1 MQIFQMKKR
10 VLKLKSL
17 LRKFESNSLSESE
30 EQELDD
36 WYSSIEYDIPLVKE
50 EEFLQEENFE
60 DKKLKLLQ
68 KISKKKRLAKV
79 ISFSIKASAAAAVVF
94 LIMSVFFWTDSSSD
108 NQPSITSV
116 NTVPLKLQDINAGT
130 QGAILSLANGE
141 VIELDTITSGNI
153 ATQNGVIIRNE
164 NGKLSYLAGAKS
176 SKEIA
181 YNTLTTPSGKEY
193 SLVLPD
199 GSKVWLNA
207 QSSISFPTSF
217 DENERQVTLS
227 GEAYF
232 EVAKV
237 MGVKGNIPFKI
248 KVNSLIGKDQDVEIE
263 VLGTSFNVNAY
274 DNEPVIQTTLV
285 EGKVRL
291 HSGGKSADL
300 APSQQS
306 NIFNN
311 GNNKILSGVNINEIL
326 SWKNGLFHFNKTDIH
341 TILRQFSRWYN
352 IDMVSEELNSH
363 RSFSGKISKKSKL
376 EDVLKILDL
385 SNIHYST
392 DGKRL
397 IIKDNRQ

>member
-1 MQIFQMKKR
+1 MQSFQMKKR

-17 LRKFESNSLSESE
+17 LRKFDSKSLSEAE

-36 WYSSIEYDIPLVKE
+36 WFNSIDYDMPLVKE
-50 EEFLQEENFE
+50 EEFLQEENF
-60 DKKLKLLQ
+60 DNKRLKLLQ
-68 KISKKKRLAKV
+68 EINKKKHSARV
-79 ISFSIKASAAAAVVF
+79 ISFSIKVAAAAVLV
-94 LIMSVFFWTDSSSD
+94 LMISGIFWRNFSFDKK
-108 NQPSITSV
+108 PSIVSGKKA
-116 NTVPLKLQDINAGT
+116 PQKLQDITAGS
-130 QGAILSLANGE
+130 QGAFLLLDNGE
-141 VIELDTITSGNI
+141 VIELDTAAFGNI
-153 ATQNGVIIRNE
+153 ATQSGAIIRNE
-164 NGKLSYLAGAKS
+164 NGKLSYLANTKS
-176 SKEIA
+176 PQRIA

-217 DENERQVTLS
+217 DENERKVTLS

-237 MGVKGNIPFKI
+237 PGLKGNKPFKI
-248 KVNSLIGKDQDVEIE
+248 KVNSLIGKDKDVEIE

-291 HSGGKSADL
+291 HSGRKFADL

-306 NIFNN
+306 NIFYN
-311 GNNKILSGVNINEIL
+311 GNNQILSGINVNEVL

-363 RSFSGKISKKSKL
+363 RSFSGKISRESKL
-376 EDVLKILDL
+376 EDVLNILDL

-392 DGKRL
+392 DGKKL
-397 IIKDNRQ
+397 IINDNIQ

>member
-1 MQIFQMKKR
+1 MQNFSMKKR
-10 VLKLKSL
+10 VFKLKSL
-17 LRKFESNSLSESE
+17 LRKFESNSLSEAE
-30 EQELDD
+30 EQELND
-36 WYSSIEYDIPLVKE
+36 WYSSIEYDIPSVNE
-50 EEFLQEENFE
+50 EDFLQEENFE
-60 DKKLKLLQ
+60 NKKLKLLQ
-68 KISKKKRLAKV
+68 KINKKKRVAKV
-79 ISFSIKASAAAAVVF
+79 ISFSIKASAAAAVVV
-94 LIMSVFFWTDSSSD
+94 LIISVFFRTGSSD
-108 NQPSITSV
+108 DNQSLITSLK
-116 NTVPLKLQDINAGT
+116 TDTLKLQDITAGT
-130 QGAILSLANGE
+130 QGALLSLANGE
-141 VIELDTITSGNI
+141 VIELDTVTFGNI
-153 ATQNGVIIRNE
+153 ATQSGVIIRNE

-207 QSSISFPTSF
+207 QSSISFPTFF

-237 MGVKGNIPFKI
+237 AGLKGNKPFKI
-248 KVNSLIGKDQDVEIE
+248 KINSLIGKNHDVEIE

-291 HSGGKSADL
+291 HSGGKSTNL

-306 NIFNN
+306 NIFKN
-311 GNNKILSGVNINEIL
+311 GNNQILSAINMNEVL

-352 IDMVSEELNSH
+352 IDMVSGESDSI
-363 RSFSGKISKKSKL
+363 RSFSGKISRKSKL

-392 DGKRL
+392 DGRKL
-397 IIKDNRQ
+397 IINDNVQ